1 MLRLIE
7 EERVA
12 LRPPASPTSDLRP
25 SICDARSARC
35 CLQFISLGSHLIS
48 SRWFSL
54 SLSLLL
60 RSPLCVLLLA
70 RCSLIDKSSL
80 APLGVGSRDGR
91 STEASIV
98 LLSEINLQVGPL
110 TSVENCFGHAAR
122 RPLVLL
128 LLLEPTLGSSR
139 QSRSAMES
147 R

>member
-1 MLRLIE
+1 MPDPQG
-7 EERVA
+7 VA
-12 LRPPASPTSDLRP
+12 CNSSAS
-25 SICDARSARC
+25 A
-35 CLQFISLGSHLIS
+35 LIS
-48 SRWFSL
+48 SRLVGSLSL